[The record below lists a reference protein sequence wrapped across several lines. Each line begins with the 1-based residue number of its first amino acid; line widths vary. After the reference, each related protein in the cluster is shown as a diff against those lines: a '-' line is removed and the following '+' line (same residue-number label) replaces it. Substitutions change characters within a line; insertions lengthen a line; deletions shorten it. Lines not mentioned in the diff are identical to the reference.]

1 MRRLSCLFLVAGLL
15 LLPMPRRAAGEFRLE
30 PGFTLLFNGKNLD
43 GWKEA
48 SGKKEALDGKT
59 EAYKGRFKVTEGR
72 LVYDP
77 AVKGDL
83 YIETAREF
91 GKDVHIKFDF
101 KPGPKCNN
109 DLFLRG
115 TKFDIVPGNKENKNV
130 KEGEWHTLEI
140 IVTGDKIEH
149 KINGETA
156 RTSKAGTKAT
166 TRWPVA
172 NIGVGQQLNTG
183 VASYIQQTQGA
194 IGYVEYAFA
203 QKSRFNNVA
212 LKNASG
218 AFVAPTLDSIK
229 AAGAQ
234 ATNLSAANFN
244 IVNGAGAGTYPLA
257 NFSWALLYQKQA
269 STDVGIVLGKLFD
282 WVTTTGQQ
290 QANPLGYA
298 PMPDNAVSLAHTTLL
313 TLQTASGQPLFG

>member
-1 MRRLSCLFLVAGLL
+1 MRRLVPVSLFAGLM
-15 LLPMPRRAAGEFRLE
+15 LLPTPRAAAEDFKLE

-59 EAYKGRFKVTEGR
+59 EAYKGRFKVTDGK

-101 KPGPKCNN
+101 KPGPRCNN

-156 RTSKAGTKAT
+156 RTSKAGVKASPFKL
-166 TRWPVA
+166 RA
-172 NIGVGQQLNTG
+172 EF
-183 VASYIQQTQGA
+183 GA
-194 IGYVEYAFA
+194 IEV
-203 QKSRFNNVA
+203 
-212 LKNASG
+212 KNIR
-218 AFVAPTLDSIK
+218 VK
-229 AAGAQ
+229 E
-234 ATNLSAANFN
+234 
-244 IVNGAGAGTYPLA
+244 
-257 NFSWALLYQKQA
+257 
-269 STDVGIVLGKLFD
+269 
-282 WVTTTGQQ
+282 
-290 QANPLGYA
+290 
-298 PMPDNAVSLAHTTLL
+298 
-313 TLQTASGQPLFG
+313 